1 MRTLACFTHRLCVLL
16 ALALAASPALA
27 QSSTGGARPFSD
39 AAEWSRRFDSEERD
53 AWQKPL
59 EVLFALALPRSA
71 VVADIGA
78 GTGYFSA
85 RLARALPD
93 GKVYAVDVEPEMVRH
108 LRDRAAAEGI
118 GNLHAVQASRDDPRL
133 PEPVD
138 LVLMVNVQGLMARPG
153 DYFSR
158 LRSMLKPGARV
169 AIVSTRIDSPIGARA
184 QMRVAP
190 EKVKQDMADQGYALV
205 AEHDFLPYQFF
216 LVFSIK

>member
-1 MRTLACFTHRLCVLL
+1 MRNLVCVAQRVCVLL
-16 ALALAASPALA
+16 ALALAVLPAWA
-27 QSSTGGARPFSD
+27 QSSSGGARQFSD
-39 AAEWSRRFDSEERD
+39 AAEWSRWFDSEERD
-53 AWQKPL
+53 AWQKPV
-59 EVLFALALPRSA
+59 EVLSALALPRSA

-108 LRDRAAAEGI
+108 LRDRAAAERI
-118 GNLHAVQASRDDPRL
+118 GNMHAVQAARDDPRL

-138 LVLMVNVQGLMARPG
+138 LVLMVNVQGLMVRPG
-153 DYFSR
+153 DYFAR
-158 LRSMLKPGARV
+158 LRSMLKPGGRV